1 MEGKGDFEQASLGY
15 EAENIL
21 IDDID
26 EEMVIDFSS
35 LEEPKVFPYASGAVN
50 HDIGPPEGEISMCE
64 CTPMVGD
71 SLDQVISFHYPSQ
84 FDDFQFEYDA
94 KGKRTCFWI
103 NHGHKELPQL
113 LILCDLCPEFEPR
126 LSKLYV
132 SEYKDKS
139 AFLRTIWG
147 GSLLLHAR
155 RNLLTTTPHCYYS
168 SFSVDKFLF
177 LFLFLFFLVFFF

>member
-1 MEGKGDFEQASLGY
+1 
-15 EAENIL
+15 
-21 IDDID
+21 
-26 EEMVIDFSS
+26 
-35 LEEPKVFPYASGAVN
+35 
-50 HDIGPPEGEISMCE
+50 
-64 CTPMVGD
+64 MVGD
-71 SLDQVISFHYPSQ
+71 SLNQVISFHYPSLC
-84 FDDFQFEYDA
+84 DDFQFEYDA
-94 KGKRTCFWI
+94 KGKRTCLWI

-139 AFLRTIWG
+139 EFLRTIWG

-155 RNLLTTTPHCYYS
+155 RNLLATTPHCYYS

-177 LFLFLFFLVFFF
+177 LFLFFLVFFSLFS